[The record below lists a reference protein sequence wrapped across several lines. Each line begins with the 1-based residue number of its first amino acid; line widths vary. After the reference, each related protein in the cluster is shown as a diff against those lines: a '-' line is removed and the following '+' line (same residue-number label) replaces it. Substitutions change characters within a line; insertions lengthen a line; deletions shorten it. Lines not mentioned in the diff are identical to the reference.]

1 MLGVLL
7 PAMRL
12 RTQAVKLQYNAG
24 ERIADAAGGAPS
36 TAWFG
41 QLAAGAMAGG
51 GPWVAFSATAA
62 CALLFKRGCMQPPP
76 PPWSGPSHALG
87 GFFLLIPHPFTAP
100 PALCQAGGGGCF
112 PVHYDSDE
120 RLDARR
126 LTAILYLNPG
136 WSVPQHGGA
145 VRLYP
150 WPAAPVDVAPLAGRL
165 LLFSSTRM
173 AHRRAH

>member
-1 MLGVLL
+1 MLRAVRQAQRGLASWPPAQWRGAARGSL
-7 PAMRL
+7 PAL
-12 RTQAVKLQYNAG
+12 RQP
-24 ERIADAAGGAPS
+24 APS
-36 TAWFG
+36 SSSNE
-41 QLAAGAMAGG
+41 
-51 GPWVAFSATAA
+51 VACSRP
-62 CALLFKRGCMQPPP
+62 L